1 MKPSDSQILQA
12 NQAGLSLNEYIRYIH
27 ELAKGKDA
35 NFSDIKFDS
44 PQQEL
49 LDKQK
54 DIKNCKDEW
63 KLSGNHLNMYLYDT
77 DTGTITRNH
86 NVPNQTSGSTTEFV
100 SQFRTQYIIQAQ
112 NEYAHMV
119 KNINQSTQE
128 EAEDYNAKIRSQQSV
143 YGDN

>member
-1 MKPSDSQILQA
+1 MPKPDYYDIDAVYLSDRDPTSYTKWKPSDSQILQA

-54 DIKNCKDEW
+54 DIKNCKDE
-63 KLSGNHLNMYLYDT
+63 
-77 DTGTITRNH
+77 
-86 NVPNQTSGSTTEFV
+86 
-100 SQFRTQYIIQAQ
+100 
-112 NEYAHMV
+112 
-119 KNINQSTQE
+119 
-128 EAEDYNAKIRSQQSV
+128 
-143 YGDN
+143 